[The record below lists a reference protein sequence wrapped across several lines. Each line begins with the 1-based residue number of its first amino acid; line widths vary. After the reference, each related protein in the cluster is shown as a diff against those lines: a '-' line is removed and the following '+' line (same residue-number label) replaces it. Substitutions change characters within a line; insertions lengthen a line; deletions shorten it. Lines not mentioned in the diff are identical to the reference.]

1 MPFVHKDAKGKI
13 LAVYT
18 EPVEGA
24 HEVAPNDPALAAFI
38 QANIP
43 ASGAS
48 ADPGAGPAADS
59 GADSTEPGDDW
70 AQSDLGLVRVIED
83 LIEVLI
89 DKKLI
94 MFTDF
99 PEGAQRRLLDRRG
112 LRKEFDLVEDLFGD
126 GEEIVGGDGED
137 SGLL

>member
-1 MPFVHKDAKGKI
+1 MPFVHKDAAGKI

-18 EPVEGA
+18 DPVEGA
-24 HEVAPNDPALAAFI
+24 LEVAPDDPALKAFI
-38 QANIP
+38 QQNIP
-43 ASGAS
+43 GT
-48 ADPGAGPAADS
+48 DGGTD
-59 GADSTEPGDDW
+59 GGDDW
-70 AQSDLGLVRVIED
+70 MQSDLALARVIED

-99 PEGAQRRLLDRRG
+99 PEGAQKKLLDRRG

-126 GEEIVGGDGED
+126 GEDDFDSGEGGG